1 VVQTPASQKQ
11 KTVSVYLH
19 THWDREW
26 YFPFETYRVH
36 LVRIVEKL
44 LAELSTG
51 KIPSFVL
58 DGQTCVLEDV
68 LAIKPELKQ
77 SIVDCMAQGKL
88 EAGPW
93 YVLCDQMLVG
103 GESLVRNL
111 SIGMA
116 TAEEFGKSAR
126 AGYNPDT
133 FSQSADLPRIL
144 KGFGI
149 DTALVWRG
157 VPGKVGDLVFRW
169 RSPDGSEVI
178 CYHMPRGYY
187 NVALQENADKDK
199 LLSFLREYCE
209 RSEKAAACWSH
220 KAEMA
225 LVPIG
230 GDHTGVP
237 NGIAEALSALSSS
250 GAASGSNFTTK
261 VETLTGFCDE
271 LFQKTKDMDLFVL
284 HGELRDNA
292 DAFRFLRA
300 FVLPG
305 VLSSRL
311 YLKQENRE
319 SERRLIRLI
328 EPVASMLSV
337 LKRAQYP
344 KEELNYSWKLLLK
357 NHPHDSICGTS
368 TDAVHREMR
377 SRTEKLQHTLDG
389 IEACLLESVNKAS
402 SLFGSVN
409 ALDSNLW
416 YAEPNHFGG
425 KMLVANNSAST
436 LSVPVPFALATSTS
450 KTSVR
455 YAGTADSGE
464 AKDKDKDV
472 PLFDI
477 AALAKLNRVQIVE
490 RRKVTALFAGEGKEP
505 LVQDVDLDIGYVFAE
520 DLPPHG
526 FKTLELSGWKAP
538 LENPCTLTA
547 GAYDLTLE
555 NESMKV
561 ILSGDGSIRTSAK
574 DASQGIPE
582 VKLGLQL
589 WDQGDGGDSY
599 NFDPVPVDRP
609 IQAQLESISIGLQ
622 GPLAV
627 SVLLTHRIAIPA
639 GIEISDD
646 EMAPGLKKTWRSE
659 QTVEHF
665 ITTEIMLKRGVPL
678 LLFRTYWNNQSRD
691 HRLEVRFEL
700 EEVIP
705 ATFSENHYSLV
716 RREGG
721 FQTEAPLP
729 VSIGYE
735 SQPVRFPCQRFFTA
749 NGHAF
754 FNAGLPEYGFWDNT
768 VSITLLRAFSKLS
781 KARLWTRGSGAG
793 PGLDT
798 PEANCLGFNMVR
810 YAWAPL
816 SFTGVLP
823 AGPES
828 GEQSPIH
835 PLLAARCYE
844 LADYF
849 DATWLAWPLAKNVEE
864 IPGQS
869 LLYLSNGAIRSTS
882 LFQKN
887 EWLTV
892 RLLNVTQRKQ
902 ETILSINFP
911 FTQALETN
919 LKGDQLN
926 EPLGHR
932 LDPEASN
939 FGSPCF
945 FRLEFAPN
953 ELKTMAFKL

>member
-26 YFPFETYRVH
+26 YFPFETYRIH
-36 LVRIVEKL
+36 LLHIVEKL
-44 LAELSTG
+44 LLELQAN
-51 KIPSFVL
+51 KLPAFVL

-68 LAIKPELKQ
+68 LAIKPELRQ
-77 SIVDCMAQGKL
+77 SIAECMSQGKL

-93 YVLCDQMLVG
+93 YVLADQMLVG
-103 GESLVRNL
+103 GESLIRNL
-111 SIGMA
+111 AIGME

-133 FSQSADLPRIL
+133 FSHSADLPRIL

-149 DTALVWRG
+149 ETALVWRG
-157 VPGKVGDLVFRW
+157 VPGKVGDPVFRW

-187 NVALQENADKDK
+187 NVALHENADKDK
-199 LLSFLREYCE
+199 LVHFLREYCE
-209 RSEKAAACWSH
+209 RSEKAAPCWSP
-220 KAEMA
+220 KTEMA

-237 NGIAEALSALSSS
+237 TGITEVLAALE
-250 GAASGSNFTTK
+250 ASGGNYSTK
-261 VETLTGFCDE
+261 INTLTGFCEE
-271 LFQKTKDMDLFVL
+271 LVQKTKDMDLFVL
-284 HGELRDNA
+284 QGELRDNA

-305 VLSSRL
+305 VLSARL

-319 SERRLIRLI
+319 SERRLIRQI
-328 EPVASMLSV
+328 EPVSAMLSV
-337 LKRAQYP
+337 LKRAEYP
-344 KEELNYSWKLLLK
+344 KSELKHSWKLLLK

-377 SRTEKLQHTLDG
+377 SRTEKLQHALDG
-389 IEACLLESVNKAS
+389 IESCLLEKVNHAKANQS
-402 SLFGSVN
+402 SNLFGSIN
-409 ALDSNLW
+409 GLDSNLW
-416 YAEPNHFGG
+416 FAEPGQFDG

-436 LSVPVPFALATSTS
+436 LSVPVAFAMAVDSNNKS
-450 KTSVR
+450 SAR
-455 YAGTADSGE
+455 YAGSAESEETKNSGTA
-464 AKDKDKDV
+464 
-472 PLFDI
+472 FDTT
-477 AALAKLNRVQIVE
+477 ALAKLNRIQIVE

-505 LVQDVDLDIGYVFAE
+505 LVKDIDLDIGYVFAE

-526 FKTLELSGWKAP
+526 FKTLDLAGWKAP
-538 LENPCTLTA
+538 LESPCTLMA

-555 NESMKV
+555 NESLRV
-561 ILSGDGSIRTSAK
+561 VLSGDGSVRTSAK
-574 DASQGIPE
+574 DANQSVPE
-582 VKLGLQL
+582 VKWRFNL

-609 IQAQLESISIGLQ
+609 IPATLESISMGLQ

-627 SVLLTHRIAIPA
+627 SVLLTHRIAIPV
-639 GIEISDD
+639 GVEVSDD
-646 EMAPGLKKTWRSE
+646 EIAPGLRKTWRSE
-659 QTVEHF
+659 QTIEHF

-678 LLFRTYWNNQSRD
+678 LLFRTYWNNQCRD

-700 EEVIP
+700 EESIS
-705 ATFSENHYSLV
+705 ATFSENHFSLI

-721 FQTEAPLP
+721 VQTEAPLP
-729 VSIGYE
+729 VSVGSE
-735 SQPVRFPCQRFFTA
+735 SIPARFPCQRFFTA

-781 KARLWTRGSGAG
+781 KSRLWTRGSGAG

-823 AGPES
+823 SAPES
-828 GEQSPIH
+828 GEQSPMH
-835 PLLAARCYE
+835 PFLAARCYE
-844 LADYF
+844 LVDYF
-849 DATWLAWPLAKNVEE
+849 DAAWLAWPLCKNAEE

-882 LFQKN
+882 LFQKE

-892 RLLNVTQRKQ
+892 RLLNATQRKQ

-926 EPLGHR
+926 EPVGHR
-932 LDPEASN
+932 LDPEANN

>member
-1 VVQTPASQKQ
+1 MVQTPASQKQ

-26 YFPFETYRVH
+26 YFPFDTYRVH
-36 LVRIVEKL
+36 LVHIVEKL
-44 LAELSTG
+44 LADLLSG

-68 LAIKPELKQ
+68 LAIKPELRQ
-77 SIVDCMAQGKL
+77 SIADCMAQGKL

-103 GESLVRNL
+103 GESLIRNL

-116 TAEEFGKSAR
+116 TAEEFGKVGR

-133 FSQSADLPRIL
+133 FSHSADLPRVL

-149 DTALVWRG
+149 ETALVWRG

-187 NVALQENADKDK
+187 NLALHENADKDK
-199 LLSFLREYCE
+199 LLTFLREYCE
-209 RSEKAAACWSH
+209 RSEKAAACWSS
-220 KAEMA
+220 KTEMA

-230 GDHTGVP
+230 GDHTGIP
-237 NGIAEALSALSSS
+237 NGIGEALASVAS
-250 GAASGSNFTTK
+250 SGSNFTAK
-261 VETLTGFCDE
+261 VDTLTAFCDE
-271 LFQKTKDMDLFVL
+271 LIQKTKDMDLFVL
-284 HGELRDNA
+284 QSELRDNA
-292 DAFRFLRA
+292 DAYRFLRA

-305 VLSSRL
+305 VLSARL

-319 SERRLIRLI
+319 SERRLVRLI

-337 LKRAQYP
+337 LKRTEYP
-344 KEELNYSWKLLLK
+344 REELKYGWKLLLK

-377 SRTEKLQHTLDG
+377 IRTEKLQHTLDG
-389 IEACLLESVNKAS
+389 VEACLLEKINKDT
-402 SLFGSVN
+402 SLFGSIN
-409 ALDSNLW
+409 ALDSTLW
-416 YAEPNHFGG
+416 YAEPNHFAG

-436 LSVPVPFALATSTS
+436 ISVPVPFALATDSG
-450 KTSVR
+450 KNSVR
-455 YAGTADSGE
+455 YAGSEQAEG
-464 AKDKDKDV
+464 KDKTAAS
-472 PLFDI
+472 FDI
-477 AALAKLNRVQIVE
+477 AKLVQLNRVQIVE

-555 NESMKV
+555 NESLKV
-561 ILSGDGSIRTSAK
+561 VLSGDGSIRTAAK
-574 DASQGIPE
+574 DAGQGVPE
-582 VKLGLQL
+582 VKLRLQL

-609 IQAQLESISIGLQ
+609 VQANLESMSMGLQ

-627 SVLLTHRIAIPA
+627 SVILTHRIAIPA
-639 GIEISDD
+639 GVEFSDD
-646 EMAPGLKKTWRSE
+646 EIAPGLKKTWRSE
-659 QTVEHF
+659 QTIEHF

-678 LLFRTYWNNQSRD
+678 LFFRTYWNNQSRD

-700 EEVIP
+700 EENI
-705 ATFSENHYSLV
+705 ATTYSENHFSLL

-721 FQTEAPLP
+721 VQIEAPLP
-729 VSIGYE
+729 VSVGNE
-735 SQPVRFPCQRFFTA
+735 SQPARFPCQRFFTA
-749 NGHAF
+749 NGHVF

-768 VSITLLRAFSKLS
+768 VSLTLLRAFSKLS
-781 KARLWTRGSGAG
+781 RARLWTRGSGAG

-823 AGPES
+823 ASPES
-828 GEQSPIH
+828 GEQSPLH

-849 DATWLAWPLAKNVEE
+849 DAAWLNWPLTKNADE

-926 EPLGHR
+926 EPVGHR
-932 LDPEASN
+932 LDPEANN